1 MNQVSIEGLLEKNP
15 GAREIFEENAKKL
28 GSHRDINRKRSSYGL
43 GLPYGGKKLRRDDQT
58 DKKPP
63 AVASYQRY

>member
-15 GAREIFEENAKKL
+15 GAREVFEENAKKL

-43 GLPYGGKKLRRDDQT
+43 GLPYGGKNCVEMTRPIKNHQ
-58 DKKPP
+58 P
-63 AVASYQRY
+63 